1 MNILRTDE
9 LKRKLK
15 SGAYAPVY
23 FLYGNEAYL
32 INHYTDLIT
41 QSVVTA
47 LPEINLRTFDSE
59 FDVNEISSIL
69 YQVPML
75 SQKKCVVLND
85 YDLSTI
91 SQSELETIIDVV
103 SNPSDVAVLVFKYTS
118 IEFSLERKNKSQK
131 NNTNF
136 LAVAKA
142 LDKAGGMVVNI
153 DHLTMGDTVKTIVSG
168 ARRRNCGMSVE
179 TARYMVEYCS
189 FDLTSL
195 LCELEKLCSYVGEGE
210 ITKEIIN
217 KICARSVN
225 AIIYDMAKAILA
237 NNADRSMEILD
248 ALLNQ
253 KVKDINIS
261 REIAKSYID
270 IYRMFAARKA
280 NVNVP
285 TVAEDFD
292 YGNRDFVLKN
302 SLPFASKLTANQLEL
317 SLNAIN
323 EADNMLK
330 GASRL
335 KSADILRMLIVKLV
349 LIATKGELP
358 C

>member
-1 MNILRTDE
+1 MNILHTDE

-15 SGAYAPVY
+15 SGVYAPVY

-32 INHYTDLIT
+32 INHYTNLIVD
-41 QSVVTA
+41 SAVTA
-47 LPEINLRTFDSE
+47 LPEINLRSFDSD

-85 YDLSTI
+85 YDLS
-91 SQSELETIIDVV
+91 SVNASDLEVIIDIV
-103 SNPSDVAVLVFKYTS
+103 SNPSDVAVLIFKYTS
-118 IEFSLERKNKSQK
+118 VEFSLEKKNKSQK

-136 LAVAKA
+136 VAVAKA
-142 LDKAGGMVVNI
+142 LEKAGGIIANI

-168 ARRRNCGMSVE
+168 ARRRGCDISSE

-195 LCELEKLCSYVGEGE
+195 LCELEKVCSFVGEGE
-210 ITKEIIN
+210 IKKDVIN

-237 NNADRSMEILD
+237 NNAEQSMNILD
-248 ALLNQ
+248 SLLNQ
-253 KVKDINIS
+253 KVKEVEIVW
-261 REIAKSYID
+261 EIAKSYID
-270 IYRMFAARKA
+270 IYRVFAGRKA
-280 NVNVP
+280 NVNI
-285 TVAEDFD
+285 TTIGEDFD
-292 YGNRDFVLKN
+292 YGNRSFVLKN
-302 SLPFASKLTANQLEL
+302 SVPFASKLNAKQLEL
-317 SLNAIN
+317 SLSAIS
-323 EADNMLK
+323 EANDMLK

-335 KSADILRMLIVKLV
+335 KGPDVLRMFIVKLV
-349 LIATKGELP
+349 LISTKGELT